1 MKKQDI
7 LENQVNKAYLALGSN
22 LGDKVKNLEFA
33 KSLIDSNN
41 INILEVSKF
50 YKTDSWPNKK
60 FPYFINFVISIET
73 RLNLKELY
81 IKIKTIEKKVGRIK
95 APKNFPRV
103 CDIDIIDF
111 NGMNISTNYKSD
123 EIIVPH
129 KSMHKRNFVL
139 MPLYE
144 INKNWIHP
152 KYKKNIV
159 KLVSKLSNLDLR
171 SINLI

>member
-1 MKKQDI
+1 M
-7 LENQVNKAYLALGSN
+7 
-22 LGDKVKNLEFA
+22 
-33 KSLIDSNN
+33 
-41 INILEVSKF
+41 
-50 YKTDSWPNKK
+50 
-60 FPYFINFVISIET
+60 
-73 RLNLKELY
+73 
-81 IKIKTIEKKVGRIK
+81 
-95 APKNFPRV
+95 

-159 KLVSKLSNLDLR
+159 KLMSNLSNYDLS
-171 SINLI
+171 SINLIWINGIR